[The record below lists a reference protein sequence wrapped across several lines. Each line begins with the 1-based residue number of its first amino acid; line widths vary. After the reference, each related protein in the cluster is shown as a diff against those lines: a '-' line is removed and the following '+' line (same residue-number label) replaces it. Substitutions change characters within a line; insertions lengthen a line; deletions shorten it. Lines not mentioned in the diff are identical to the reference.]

1 MAGIPFVD
9 THIHLYDLK
18 LPQLR
23 HDWLEPESIHP
34 FLGNI
39 DALKAPR
46 YWLDDY
52 VAETRFSG
60 IAKAVH
66 VQCAGATPDP
76 VEETRWLQAE
86 AERVGFPLAIVA
98 ECHLASPRAE
108 SILDRHMESPG
119 LRGIRDY
126 NVGDVDYLGDPA
138 WQRGCATLAKRG
150 LVACID
156 TRWQRFEQLLAL
168 AARLPDVTFCI
179 DHCAIPEAR
188 TPDYFRAWSEG
199 MQRFAPAG
207 NVVVKISGLGMHDR
221 RWTIDSLRP
230 WVLAAI
236 DAVGPTRIIFGTNWP
251 VDRMF
256 SSLPDLLA
264 AYDTIIA
271 GFSEHERRAMFAG
284 NAERIFR
291 F

>member
-1 MAGIPFVD
+1 MAILPFVD

-23 HDWLEPESIHP
+23 HDWLEPDAIHP

-52 VAETRFSG
+52 VAETRFSNVS
-60 IAKAVH
+60 KAVH
-66 VQCAGATPDP
+66 VQCAGATPNP
-76 VEETRWLQAE
+76 VEETRWLQSE
-86 AERVGFPLAIVA
+86 ADRTGFPLAIVA
-98 ECHLASPRAE
+98 ECHLASTQAE
-108 SILDRHMESPG
+108 RILEGHMEFAG
-119 LRGIRDY
+119 MRGIRDY
-126 NVGDVDYLGDPA
+126 NVGDVDYLVDPA
-138 WQRGCATLAKRG
+138 WRRGCRLLAPRG

-156 TRWQRFEQLLAL
+156 TRWQRFDQLLDL
-168 AARLPDVTFCI
+168 AGHLPDTIFCV

-188 TPDYFRAWSEG
+188 TEDYFQSWRKGMSELRRAE
-199 MQRFAPAG
+199 
-207 NVVVKISGLGMHDR
+207 NIVVKISGLGMHDR

-236 DAVGPTRIIFGTNWP
+236 EAVGPDRIIFGTNWP

-256 SSLPDLLA
+256 SSLPDLVD
-264 AYDTIIA
+264 AYATIVA
-271 GFSEHERRAMFAG
+271 GFGLDERRAMFSG
-284 NAERIFR
+284 NAERLFR

>member
-1 MAGIPFVD
+1 MTDIPFID

-23 HDWLEPESIHP
+23 HDWLEPDSIHP

-52 VAETRFSG
+52 LAETRFSNVP
-60 IAKAVH
+60 KAVH

-86 AERVGFPLAIVA
+86 ADRTGFPLAIVA
-98 ECHLASPRAE
+98 ECHLADPDCERV
-108 SILDRHMESPG
+108 LDRHMEHAG

-126 NVGDVDYLGDPA
+126 NVGDIDYLVDPA
-138 WQRGCATLAKRG
+138 WQRGCRALAARG
-150 LVACID
+150 LVACVD
-156 TRWQRFEQLLAL
+156 TRYQRFDQLLRIAGEIG
-168 AARLPDVTFCI
+168 DVTFCV
-179 DHCAIPEAR
+179 DHCAIPEKR
-188 TPDYFRAWSEG
+188 TPEHFNAWREG
-199 MQRFAPAG
+199 LRQLASVE
-207 NVVVKISGLGMHDR
+207 NVIVKISGLGMYDH
-221 RWTIDSLRP
+221 RWTVDSLRP
-230 WVLAAI
+230 WVLACI
-236 DAVGPTRIIFGTNWP
+236 EAVGPSRIIFGTNWP

-256 SSLPDLLA
+256 SSFPDLVA
-264 AYDTIIA
+264 AYAEIV
-271 GFSEHERRAMFAG
+271 SEFRVPERRAMFAG

-291 F
+291 L